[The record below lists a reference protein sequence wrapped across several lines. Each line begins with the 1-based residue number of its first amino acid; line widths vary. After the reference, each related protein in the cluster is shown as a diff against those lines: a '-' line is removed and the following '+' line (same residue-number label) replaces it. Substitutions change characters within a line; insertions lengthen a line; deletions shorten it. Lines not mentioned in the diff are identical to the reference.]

1 MAGVK
6 MVGSFFGGIKMVN
19 KWIWNGKWK
28 LNGITMEIKCF
39 KPFYFAMFL
48 HELGV
53 DLYIVFDHCTKNEI
67 GLDWGKKKLLQ

>member
-1 MAGVK
+1 
-6 MVGSFFGGIKMVN
+6 
-19 KWIWNGKWK
+19 
-28 LNGITMEIKCF
+28 MEIKCF